1 MSQKI
6 TETPVSA
13 PPEQEQ
19 PQAVTVDAGGSRL
32 QNNIRNMRLI
42 IVREY
47 KAQIRQLSFKI
58 TTVIFLLLVIIGSF
72 VPTVVQLITSHNKPQ
87 QTSVR
92 VVNNAGSVAGL
103 DNASLSR
110 SIGTILNGASTSSTP
125 TFAITVSS
133 SDELASLQK
142 QVKDGKLDVL
152 LVLER
157 ASDQTL
163 RFTYYSNS
171 NAESDGNLS
180 QVQSLVQQLN
190 ALDKMHRLGLTQAQ
204 IGSLYAAP
212 NLSLVDVQ
220 PKSGQDTRPESEIV
234 AGYLLAYA
242 GDILVFIAVTLY
254 GMGVAMGVGEEK
266 GSRVMEILVNA
277 ATPLQLMV
285 GKVVGIGAAGLTQ
298 LGAVV
303 VIGIGAFLL
312 QIPLQSVLFGPHGG
326 NLTLSV
332 TSAAIPV
339 LLFLLLYFIL
349 GFLLYA
355 TIMAGAGA
363 LVKRQEEAR
372 NAVQLP
378 LMLLMGGYI
387 AGEIGVYYAS
397 STWMKVLS
405 FIPFFTPTT
414 MLVRIAGG
422 QVAWWEIVIT
432 IPLMLI
438 TIALC
443 AWISARIYRSGILM
457 YGQKPTLRQ
466 LVKLMGR

>member
-6 TETPVSA
+6 TEAPVGA
-13 PPEQEQ
+13 PPEPEQ
-19 PQAVTVDAGGSRL
+19 RTIAVGASGSTL
-32 QNNIRNMRLI
+32 QNNMRNIRLI
-42 IVREY
+42 IGREY
-47 KAQIRQLSFKI
+47 KAQVRQLSFKL
-58 TTVIFLLLVIIGSF
+58 TTVLFVLLALLGPF
-72 VPTVVQLITSHNKPQ
+72 VPTVIQIFTSHNKPQ

-92 VVNNAGSVAGL
+92 VVNNAGNVAGL

-157 ASDQTL
+157 SADQTL
-163 RFTYYSNS
+163 RFTYYTN
-171 NAESDGNLS
+171 NDAGNDGNSS

-204 IGSLYAAP
+204 IGSLYAPP
-212 NLSLVDVQ
+212 NLSTVDVQ
-220 PKSGQDTRPESEIV
+220 PKNSQDTRSTSEIV
-234 AGYLLAYA
+234 TDIILAYV
-242 GDILVFIAVTLY
+242 GDVLVFVAVLLY

-277 ATPLQLMV
+277 ATPFQLMV
-285 GKVVGIGAAGLTQ
+285 GKIVGIGAAGLTQ
-298 LGAVV
+298 MVV
-303 VIGIGAFLL
+303 VVAVGIGSFLL
-312 QIPLQSVLFGPHGG
+312 QIPLQAAIFGSHGG
-326 NLTLSV
+326 GLPFAITG
-332 TSAAIPV
+332 AAIPF
-339 LLFLLLYFIL
+339 LLYLLLYFIL

-372 NAVQLP
+372 NAVQFP
-378 LMLLMGGYI
+378 MMLMMAGYI
-387 AGEIGVYYAS
+387 AGEVGVYAANS
-397 STWMKVLS
+397 SWMKILS

-414 MLVRIAGG
+414 MLVRIAAG

-443 AWISARIYRSGILM
+443 AWISSRIYRSGILM

-466 LVKLMGR
+466 LVKLMGK

>member
-13 PPEQEQ
+13 PPEPEQ
-19 PQAVTVDAGGSRL
+19 RTVAVSTGGSTL
-32 QNNIRNMRLI
+32 QNNMRNIRLI
-42 IVREY
+42 IGREY
-47 KAQIRQLSFKI
+47 KAQVRQLSFKL
-58 TTVIFLLLVIIGSF
+58 TTVLFVLLAFLGPF
-72 VPTVVQLITSHNKPQ
+72 VPTVIQIFTSHNKPQ

-92 VVNNAGSVAGL
+92 VVNNAGNVAGL

-142 QVKDGKLDVL
+142 QVKNGKLDVL

-157 ASDQTL
+157 SADQTL
-163 RFTYYSNS
+163 HFTYYTNN
-171 NAESDGNLS
+171 NAENDGNYS
-180 QVQSLVQQLN
+180 QVQSLVQQIN

-212 NLSLVDVQ
+212 NLSTVDVQ
-220 PKSGQDTRPESEIV
+220 PKNSQDTRSTSEIV
-234 AGYLLAYA
+234 TDIILAYA
-242 GDILVFIAVTLY
+242 GDILVFMAVLLY

-277 ATPLQLMV
+277 ATPFQLMV

-298 LGAVV
+298 MVIVVAV
-303 VIGIGAFLL
+303 GIGSFLL
-312 QIPLQSVLFGPHGG
+312 QIPLQAVLFGSHGG
-326 NLTLSV
+326 GLPFAITG
-332 TSAAIPV
+332 AAIPF
-339 LLFLLLYFIL
+339 LLYLLLYFIL

-372 NAVQLP
+372 NAVQFP
-378 LMLLMGGYI
+378 MMLMMAGYI
-387 AGEIGVYYAS
+387 AGEVGVYAANS
-397 STWMKVLS
+397 SWMKILS

-414 MLVRIAGG
+414 MLVRIAAG
-422 QVAWWEIVIT
+422 QVAWWEIAIT

-466 LVKLMGR
+466 LVKLMGK